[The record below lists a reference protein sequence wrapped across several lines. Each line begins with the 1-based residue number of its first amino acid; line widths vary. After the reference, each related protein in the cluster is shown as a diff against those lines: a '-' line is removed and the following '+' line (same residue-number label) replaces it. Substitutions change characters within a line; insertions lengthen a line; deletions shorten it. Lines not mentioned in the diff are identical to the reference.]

1 MMFLYEY
8 IIKLLMGNS
17 GSLFLGLLVVV
28 FGYYGW
34 LLWHINERTED
45 ISFSLKLLTDKV
57 EDLAVT
63 QKEDKRILIDIIKE
77 ETDEVKDMMVVLNGA
92 RKKLNKQKE
101 FIDKN
106 KYDQLDFRRYKC
118 EDFLG

>member
-1 MMFLYEY
+1 MFLYEY